1 MDRDALIDFEDQNY
15 DWLID
20 TFLKKYQE
28 EWQELVESE
37 FNKRQQDKEEDR

>member
-28 EWQELVESE
+28 EWQELVENE
-37 FNKRQQDKEEDR
+37 FNKRQQDIEEDR